1 VGKGRLLAAK
11 RHGTDQI
18 DFRMDAKGVTPIPA
32 IHQLDSERGTRRTTN
47 KKDRFEFREIL

>member
-1 VGKGRLLAAK
+1 MGKGRLLAAK